1 LSNIVIFTGECGDT
15 DYEGL
20 LGGLHKT
27 VVLKGVGSSSLK
39 LHANRSYPL
48 EDVAPF
54 DNPNFVQAGGCN
66 AEDIKESLEKLG
78 ILKG

>member
-1 LSNIVIFTGECGDT
+1 MVFTGECGDT
-15 DYEGL
+15 DYEGM

-27 VVLKGVGSSSLK
+27 VVLKGVGRGSLK

-48 EDVAPF
+48 EDVMPF
-54 DNPNFVQAGGCN
+54 DNPNLVQAGGCN
-66 AEDIKESLEKLG
+66 AKEIKESLEKLG